1 MHREFARLSKCSAAI
16 PSRMQCE
23 NASDC
28 GRGDGTAETLTR
40 AFNGNMRSVNVTA
53 PDGRKIAAEYGVL
66 TSFGEKTAGAT
77 AVIEM
82 AKASGL
88 ALMDENAL
96 DPLAATSRGTGEL
109 IASALNE
116 GIRNILI
123 GIGGSATND
132 GGMGAAAA
140 LGVKFLDADGNELS
154 GCGRELALVRKIDLS
169 GLRRDV
175 FEAKITVMCDVDNP
189 LTGKTVRRT
198 PTDRKKART
207 PKH

>member
-1 MHREFARLSKCSAAI
+1 M
-16 PSRMQCE
+16 
-23 NASDC
+23 
-28 GRGDGTAETLTR
+28 
-40 AFNGNMRSVNVTA
+40 
-53 PDGRKIAAEYGVL
+53 
-66 TSFGEKTAGAT
+66 KTAGAT

-96 DPLAATSRGTGEL
+96 DPLSATSRGTGEL

-140 LGVKFLDADGNELS
+140 LGVKFLDAEGNELS
-154 GCGRELALVRKIDLS
+154 GCGRELVLVRKIDLS

-189 LTGKTVRRT
+189 LTGKNGATYTYGPQKGADAEALNTLEDGMKTLRPCTTLRQGEKCPPNAVR
-198 PTDRKKART
+198 ARREAWVQCCRLFWARN
-207 PKH
+207 

>member
-1 MHREFARLSKCSAAI
+1 MRT
-16 PSRMQCE
+16 
-23 NASDC
+23 
-28 GRGDGTAETLTR
+28 GGDGTAETLTR

-53 PDGRKIAAEYGVL
+53 PDGRKTAAEYGVL

-123 GIGGSATND
+123 GIGGSATNN

-175 FEAKITVMCDVDNP
+175 FEAK
-189 LTGKTVRRT
+189 
-198 PTDRKKART
+198 
-207 PKH
+207 